1 MPNMNEREFEKELL
15 ADGFSGIFV
24 HWDGPG
30 ARYPDHTH
38 GGITAHVVL
47 KGEITITS
55 EGETV
60 TYGPGERFDVPAGAV
75 HSAVIGPSGCR
86 YMIGEK

>member
-1 MPNMNEREFEKELL
+1 MNEKEFEKKLRSE
-15 ADGFSGIFV
+15 GFSGIFV
-24 HWDGPG
+24 HRDGPD
-30 ARYPDHTH
+30 ARYPGHTH
-38 GGITAHVVL
+38 GGITAHIVL
-47 KGEITITS
+47 EGEITITS